1 MARPAPI
8 VLLPLALAALALPAA
23 AQQAQAARV
32 SEACATMPQ
41 PVVALVVLAVLV
53 AVVLCLNQ
61 ISLLLKRSRWSLA
74 NALSEVIE
82 LKVPVDAAWT
92 ASQGD
97 LQASLESR
105 QAAGTASPAETP
117 TLLKVL
123 EPSSSRLIALVGM
136 VVILLMYVGFGLFAL
151 YTFGL
156 TCQMP
161 ASTGSVTSFLY
172 SGMALFA
179 PYVANKVSEVFRPV
193 SGSHA
198 STAAAAAVAAG
209 ATAAGI
215 PVPVAVGTAD
225 PAAAAS
231 LKQPLGPPARGNSGP
246 AAQAGL
252 SPTPTPAPAP
262 SPSPTNPAP
271 PAPPASPASPAPAAQ
286 AAAQASASAPAP
298 AQAVIPGPAAPPAPA
313 RAAASP
319 PPAVS
324 HPQAAADPWAVAEQ
338 MIASF
343 EGFRSQAYPDPLSGG
358 EPWTIG
364 FGFTRW
370 QGQPVTPGLTISRPE
385 ADAAL
390 AEGVRACAAH
400 LAGTIPH
407 WAEMD
412 DHQRCAL
419 IDFAWNL
426 GQDFYGDQAN
436 FATISRDLRERLWD
450 AVPTDLLLYCNP
462 GTSVE
467 AGLRRRRQAEADLWR
482 QGWPRPRSSSTA
494 SSTPSPIAPSVAR
507 PAASSA
513 AAAPLAHPNPLPV
526 PWFDQLLM
534 GDGQGWRDCFTAS
547 SAMLAAYWGK
557 EPNED
562 SYNRVRQCY
571 GDSTSSEAQLQAL
584 RSLGLQAQFGTDGT
598 FELLQRE
605 IDAGRPVAVGWLH
618 HGPASAPSGGGHW
631 TVVIGYD
638 ATGVIMNDPNGSCD
652 LVNGGYPSNHN
663 GAHQHYSFK
672 NWGPRWRVNGTGGW
686 YLTCHP

>member
-23 AQQAQAARV
+23 AQQAQGARV

-41 PVVALVVLAVLV
+41 PVVALIVLAVCL
-53 AVVLCLNQ
+53 AVVLCLSQ
-61 ISLLLKRSRWSLA
+61 IALLLKRSRWSLA

-92 ASQGD
+92 SSQGD
-97 LQASLESR
+97 LQARLESR
-105 QAAGTASPAETP
+105 QAAGMASPAETP
-117 TLLKVL
+117 TMLRVL

-161 ASTGSVTSFLY
+161 ASTGSVTTFLY

-193 SGSHA
+193 
-198 STAAAAAVAAG
+198 
-209 ATAAGI
+209 
-215 PVPVAVGTAD
+215 
-225 PAAAAS
+225 
-231 LKQPLGPPARGNSGP
+231 
-246 AAQAGL
+246 
-252 SPTPTPAPAP
+252 TPAHATP
-262 SPSPTNPAP
+262 
-271 PAPPASPASPAPAAQ
+271 
-286 AAAQASASAPAP
+286 SASAGVAASHSSPSVLATSGLSTSAHATWTSAPLATPTAP
-298 AQAVIPGPAAPPAPA
+298 ASAAPPATPSPSQPQPVAAHPA
-313 RAAASP
+313 TP
-319 PPAVS
+319 PQPPAARSVATQ
-324 HPQAAADPWAVAEQ
+324 PPAPKPAVAQPAAPVDPLAAAEQ

-370 QGQPVTPGLTISRPE
+370 QGQPVPPGLTISRPE

-426 GQDFYGDQAN
+426 GQDFYGDEAN
-436 FATISRDLRERLWD
+436 FATISRDLRERLWN

-462 GTSVE
+462 GTAVE

-482 QGWPRPRSSSTA
+482 QGWPRPVTA
-494 SSTPSPIAPSVAR
+494 PATVPAGAPATVAAK
-507 PAASSA
+507 PAP
-513 AAAPLAHPNPLPV
+513 APVAHPNPLPV

-652 LVNGGYPSNHN
+652 LVNGGYPSNHD

>member
-1 MARPAPI
+1 MARLSPI
-8 VLLPLALAALALPAA
+8 ALLPLALAALVLPAA
-23 AQQAQAARV
+23 AQQSQV
-32 SEACATMPQ
+32 SGPSEACATMPQ
-41 PVVALVVLAVLV
+41 PVVALIVLAVCL
-53 AVVLCLNQ
+53 AVVLCLSQ
-61 ISLLLKRSRWSLA
+61 IALLLKRSRWSLA

-92 ASQGD
+92 SSQGD
-97 LQASLESR
+97 LQARMESR
-105 QAAGTASPAETP
+105 QAAGIATATETP

-161 ASTGSVTSFLY
+161 SSTGSVTSFLY

-179 PYVANKVSEVFRPV
+179 PYVANKVSEVFRP
-193 SGSHA
+193 
-198 STAAAAAVAAG
+198 
-209 ATAAGI
+209 ATALHA
-215 PVPVAVGTAD
+215 T
-225 PAAAAS
+225 
-231 LKQPLGPPARGNSGP
+231 
-246 AAQAGL
+246 
-252 SPTPTPAPAP
+252 TT
-262 SPSPTNPAP
+262 T
-271 PAPPASPASPAPAAQ
+271 
-286 AAAQASASAPAP
+286 SASAGAAMAP
-298 AQAVIPGPAAPPAPA
+298 VRREAEEPRQPVALKPPLQTIPTATAPTATAPTAVAPT
-313 RAAASP
+313 ASP
-319 PPAVS
+319 PKTPAS
-324 HPQAAADPWAVAEQ
+324 APRPSAAPADPWAPAEQ

-364 FGFTRW
+364 YGFTRW
-370 QGQPVTPGLTISRPE
+370 QGQPVTPGLTISHPE
-385 ADAAL
+385 ADDAL

-407 WAEMD
+407 WGEMD
-412 DHQRCAL
+412 DQQRCAL

-426 GQDFYGDQAN
+426 GQDFYGDEAN
-436 FATISRDLRERLWD
+436 FATISRDLRERLWN

-462 GTSVE
+462 GTAVE

-482 QGWPRPRSSSTA
+482 QASPGPLTA
-494 SSTPSPIAPSVAR
+494 PATVPAGAPATATAK
-507 PAASSA
+507 PAT
-513 AAAPLAHPNPLPV
+513 APLAHPNPLPV

-584 RSLGLQAQFGTDGT
+584 RSLGLQAQFATDGT

-638 ATGVIMNDPNGSCD
+638 ATGVIMNDPNGNCD
-652 LVNGGYPSNHN
+652 LVNGGYPSNHD
-663 GAHQHYSFK
+663 GAHQHYSFR

>member
-1 MARPAPI
+1 MARLSPI
-8 VLLPLALAALALPAA
+8 ALLPLALAALVLPAA
-23 AQQAQAARV
+23 AQQAQVSGA

-41 PVVALVVLAVLV
+41 PVVALIVLAVCL
-53 AVVLCLNQ
+53 AVVLCLSQ
-61 ISLLLKRSRWSLA
+61 IALLLKRSRWSLA

-92 ASQGD
+92 SSQGD
-97 LQASLESR
+97 LQARMESR
-105 QAAGTASPAETP
+105 QAAGIATAAETP

-161 ASTGSVTSFLY
+161 SSTGSVTSFLY

-179 PYVANKVSEVFRPV
+179 PYVANKVSEVFRPATAL
-193 SGSHA
+193 HA
-198 STAAAAAVAAG
+198 TTTSPSAGAAMAPVRREAEEPRQPVALKPPLQTIPTATAPTVAVRTAAVPTAVAPIATAPTSTA
-209 ATAAGI
+209 
-215 PVPVAVGTAD
+215 PR
-225 PAAAAS
+225 S
-231 LKQPLGPPARGNSGP
+231 SPPK
-246 AAQAGL
+246 
-252 SPTPTPAPAP
+252 TP
-262 SPSPTNPAP
+262 
-271 PAPPASPASPAPAAQ
+271 
-286 AAAQASASAPAP
+286 ASAPHP
-298 AQAVIPGPAAPPAPA
+298 SAAP
-313 RAAASP
+313 
-319 PPAVS
+319 
-324 HPQAAADPWAVAEQ
+324 ADPWAPAEQ

-364 FGFTRW
+364 YGFTRW
-370 QGQPVTPGLTISRPE
+370 QGQPVTPGLTISHPE

-407 WAEMD
+407 WGEMGD
-412 DHQRCAL
+412 QQRCAL

-426 GQDFYGDQAN
+426 GQDFYGDEAN
-436 FATISRDLRERLWD
+436 FATISRDLRERLWT

-462 GTSVE
+462 GTPVE

-482 QGWPRPRSSSTA
+482 QASPGPLTA
-494 SSTPSPIAPSVAR
+494 
-507 PAASSA
+507 PATANA
-513 AAAPLAHPNPLPV
+513 TATATAKPATAPLAHPNPLPV

-584 RSLGLQAQFGTDGT
+584 RSLGLQAQFATDGT

-638 ATGVIMNDPNGSCD
+638 ATGVIMNDPNGNCD
-652 LVNGGYPSNHN
+652 LVNGGYPSNHD
-663 GAHQHYSFK
+663 GAHQHYSFR

>member
-1 MARPAPI
+1 MARLSPI
-8 VLLPLALAALALPAA
+8 ALLPLALAALVLPAA
-23 AQQAQAARV
+23 AQQAQLSGA

-41 PVVALVVLAVLV
+41 TAVALIVLGVLL

-61 ISLLLKRSRWSLA
+61 IAQLLKSSRWSLA

-82 LKVPVDAAWT
+82 LKVPLDAAWT

-105 QAAGTASPAETP
+105 PQGAVSSAAETP
-117 TLLKVL
+117 TLLRVL

-161 ASTGSVTSFLY
+161 SSTGSVTSFLY

-179 PYVANKVSEVFRPV
+179 PYVANKVSEVFRPAAGPHATTTSATSASGGAAMVPVRREAEEPRQPVALKPPLRTSPTAV
-193 SGSHA
+193 SPTAVSPTA
-198 STAAAAAVAAG
+198 VAPNAVAPNAAA
-209 ATAAGI
+209 
-215 PVPVAVGTAD
+215 
-225 PAAAAS
+225 
-231 LKQPLGPPARGNSGP
+231 PL
-246 AAQAGL
+246 
-252 SPTPTPAPAP
+252 
-262 SPSPTNPAP
+262 SPSPT
-271 PAPPASPASPAPAAQ
+271 ASPPTTP
-286 AAAQASASAPAP
+286 ASAPHP
-298 AQAVIPGPAAPPAPA
+298 SAAP
-313 RAAASP
+313 
-319 PPAVS
+319 
-324 HPQAAADPWAVAEQ
+324 ADPWAAAEQ

-364 FGFTRW
+364 YGFTRW
-370 QGQPVTPGLTISRPE
+370 QGQPVTPGLTISRAD

-390 AEGVRACAAH
+390 AEGVLACAAH

-407 WAEMD
+407 WGEMD

-426 GQDFYGDQAN
+426 GQDFYGDEAN
-436 FATISRDLRERLWD
+436 FATISRDLRERLWN

-462 GTSVE
+462 GTPVE

-482 QGWPRPRSSSTA
+482 QAAPGPVPA
-494 SSTPSPIAPSVAR
+494 SATVPAPAH
-507 PAASSA
+507 A
-513 AAAPLAHPNPLPV
+513 AATATATATATAKPTTAPLAHPNPLPV

-663 GAHQHYSFK
+663 GAHQHYSFR

>member
-1 MARPAPI
+1 MARLSPI
-8 VLLPLALAALALPAA
+8 ALLPLALAALVLPAA
-23 AQQAQAARV
+23 AQQAQVGGA

-41 PVVALVVLAVLV
+41 PVVALIVLAVCL
-53 AVVLCLNQ
+53 AVVLCLSQ
-61 ISLLLKRSRWSLA
+61 IALLLKRSRWSLA

-92 ASQGD
+92 SSQGD
-97 LQASLESR
+97 LQARMESR
-105 QAAGTASPAETP
+105 QAAGIATATETP

-161 ASTGSVTSFLY
+161 SSTGSVTSFLY

-179 PYVANKVSEVFRPV
+179 PYVANKVSEVFRP
-193 SGSHA
+193 
-198 STAAAAAVAAG
+198 
-209 ATAAGI
+209 ATALHA
-215 PVPVAVGTAD
+215 T
-225 PAAAAS
+225 
-231 LKQPLGPPARGNSGP
+231 
-246 AAQAGL
+246 
-252 SPTPTPAPAP
+252 TT
-262 SPSPTNPAP
+262 T
-271 PAPPASPASPAPAAQ
+271 
-286 AAAQASASAPAP
+286 SASAGAAMAP
-298 AQAVIPGPAAPPAPA
+298 VRREAEEPRQPVALKPPLQTIPTATAPTAVAPTAAP
-313 RAAASP
+313 
-319 PPAVS
+319 
-324 HPQAAADPWAVAEQ
+324 ADPWAPAEQ

-364 FGFTRW
+364 YGFTRW
-370 QGQPVTPGLTISRPE
+370 QGQPVTPGLTISHPE

-407 WAEMD
+407 WGEMD
-412 DHQRCAL
+412 DQQRCAL

-426 GQDFYGDQAN
+426 GQDFYGDEAN
-436 FATISRDLRERLWD
+436 FATISRDLRERLWN

-462 GTSVE
+462 GTAVE

-482 QGWPRPRSSSTA
+482 QASPGPVTA
-494 SSTPSPIAPSVAR
+494 
-507 PAASSA
+507 PATVPAGA
-513 AAAPLAHPNPLPV
+513 AATAAAKPATAPLAHPNPLPV

-584 RSLGLQAQFGTDGT
+584 RSLGLQAQFATDGT

-652 LVNGGYPSNHN
+652 LVNGGYPSNHD

>member
-1 MARPAPI
+1 MARLSPI
-8 VLLPLALAALALPAA
+8 ALLPLALAALVLPAA
-23 AQQAQAARV
+23 AQQAQLSGA

-41 PVVALVVLAVLV
+41 TAVALIVLGVLL
-53 AVVLCLNQ
+53 AVVLSLNQ
-61 ISLLLKRSRWSLA
+61 IAQLLKNSRWSLA

-82 LKVPVDAAWT
+82 LKVPLDAAWT

-105 QAAGTASPAETP
+105 PQGAVSSAAETP
-117 TLLKVL
+117 TLLRVL

-161 ASTGSVTSFLY
+161 SSTGSVTSFLY

-179 PYVANKVSEVFRPV
+179 PYVANKVSEVFRPAAGPHATTTSATSASGGAAMVPVRREAEEPRQPVALKPPLRTSPTAV
-193 SGSHA
+193 SP
-198 STAAAAAVAAG
+198 TAVSPTAVAPNA
-209 ATAAGI
+209 
-215 PVPVAVGTAD
+215 VAPNAVA
-225 PAAAAS
+225 PNAAS
-231 LKQPLGPPARGNSGP
+231 PL
-246 AAQAGL
+246 
-252 SPTPTPAPAP
+252 
-262 SPSPTNPAP
+262 SPSPT
-271 PAPPASPASPAPAAQ
+271 
-286 AAAQASASAPAP
+286 
-298 AQAVIPGPAAPPAPA
+298 
-313 RAAASP
+313 ASP
-319 PPAVS
+319 PPTPAS
-324 HPQAAADPWAVAEQ
+324 APHPSAAPADPWAAAEQ

-364 FGFTRW
+364 YGFTRW
-370 QGQPVTPGLTISRPE
+370 QGQPVTPGLTISRAD

-407 WAEMD
+407 WGEMD
-412 DHQRCAL
+412 NHQRCAL

-426 GQDFYGDQAN
+426 GQDFYGDEAN
-436 FATISRDLRERLWD
+436 FATISRDLRERLWN

-462 GTSVE
+462 GTPVE

-482 QGWPRPRSSSTA
+482 QAAPGPVPASATA
-494 SSTPSPIAPSVAR
+494 K
-507 PAASSA
+507 PAS
-513 AAAPLAHPNPLPV
+513 APLAHPNPLPV

-663 GAHQHYSFK
+663 GAHQHYSFR

>member
-1 MARPAPI
+1 MARLSPI
-8 VLLPLALAALALPAA
+8 ALLPLALAALVLPAA
-23 AQQAQAARV
+23 AQQAQVSGA

-41 PVVALVVLAVLV
+41 PVVALIVLAVCL
-53 AVVLCLNQ
+53 AVVLCLSQ
-61 ISLLLKRSRWSLA
+61 IALLLKRSRWSLA

-92 ASQGD
+92 SSQGD
-97 LQASLESR
+97 LQARMESR
-105 QAAGTASPAETP
+105 QAAGIATATETP

-161 ASTGSVTSFLY
+161 SSTGSVTSFLY

-179 PYVANKVSEVFRPV
+179 PYVANKVSEVFRP
-193 SGSHA
+193 
-198 STAAAAAVAAG
+198 
-209 ATAAGI
+209 ATALHA
-215 PVPVAVGTAD
+215 T
-225 PAAAAS
+225 
-231 LKQPLGPPARGNSGP
+231 
-246 AAQAGL
+246 
-252 SPTPTPAPAP
+252 TT
-262 SPSPTNPAP
+262 T
-271 PAPPASPASPAPAAQ
+271 
-286 AAAQASASAPAP
+286 SASAGAAMAP
-298 AQAVIPGPAAPPAPA
+298 VRREAEEPRQPVALKPPLQTIPTATAPTAVAPTAAP
-313 RAAASP
+313 
-319 PPAVS
+319 
-324 HPQAAADPWAVAEQ
+324 ADPWAPAEQ

-364 FGFTRW
+364 YGFTRW
-370 QGQPVTPGLTISRPE
+370 QGQPVTPGLTISHPE

-407 WAEMD
+407 WGEMD
-412 DHQRCAL
+412 DQQRCAL

-426 GQDFYGDQAN
+426 GQDFYGDEAN
-436 FATISRDLRERLWD
+436 FATISRDLRERLWN

-462 GTSVE
+462 GTAVE

-482 QGWPRPRSSSTA
+482 QASPGPVTA
-494 SSTPSPIAPSVAR
+494 
-507 PAASSA
+507 PATVPAGA
-513 AAAPLAHPNPLPV
+513 AATATAKPATAPLAHPNPLPV

-584 RSLGLQAQFGTDGT
+584 RSLGLQAQFATDGT

-652 LVNGGYPSNHN
+652 LVNGGYPSNHD

>member
-1 MARPAPI
+1 MARLSPI
-8 VLLPLALAALALPAA
+8 ALLPLALAALVLPAA
-23 AQQAQAARV
+23 AQQAQLSGA

-41 PVVALVVLAVLV
+41 TAVALIVLGVLL
-53 AVVLCLNQ
+53 AVVLSLNQ
-61 ISLLLKRSRWSLA
+61 IAQLLKSSRWSLA

-82 LKVPVDAAWT
+82 LKVPLDAAWT

-105 QAAGTASPAETP
+105 PQGAVSSAAETP
-117 TLLKVL
+117 TLLRVL

-161 ASTGSVTSFLY
+161 SSTGSVTSFLY

-179 PYVANKVSEVFRPV
+179 PYVANKVSEVFRPAAGPHATTTSATSASGGAAMAPVRREAEEPRQPVALKPPLRTSPTAV
-193 SGSHA
+193 SPTAVSPTA
-198 STAAAAAVAAG
+198 VAPNAVAPNAVAPNAAA
-209 ATAAGI
+209 
-215 PVPVAVGTAD
+215 
-225 PAAAAS
+225 
-231 LKQPLGPPARGNSGP
+231 PL
-246 AAQAGL
+246 
-252 SPTPTPAPAP
+252 
-262 SPSPTNPAP
+262 SPSPT
-271 PAPPASPASPAPAAQ
+271 
-286 AAAQASASAPAP
+286 
-298 AQAVIPGPAAPPAPA
+298 
-313 RAAASP
+313 ASP
-319 PPAVS
+319 PPTPAS
-324 HPQAAADPWAVAEQ
+324 APHPSAAPADPWAAAEQ

-364 FGFTRW
+364 YGFTRW
-370 QGQPVTPGLTISRPE
+370 QGQPVTPGLTISRAD

-407 WAEMD
+407 WGEMD
-412 DHQRCAL
+412 NHQRCAL

-426 GQDFYGDQAN
+426 GQDFYGDEAN
-436 FATISRDLRERLWD
+436 FATISRDLRERLWN

-462 GTSVE
+462 GTPVE

-482 QGWPRPRSSSTA
+482 QAAPGPVPASATA
-494 SSTPSPIAPSVAR
+494 K
-507 PAASSA
+507 PAS
-513 AAAPLAHPNPLPV
+513 APLAHPNPLPV

-663 GAHQHYSFK
+663 GAHQHYSFR

>member
-1 MARPAPI
+1 
-8 VLLPLALAALALPAA
+8 
-23 AQQAQAARV
+23 
-32 SEACATMPQ
+32 
-41 PVVALVVLAVLV
+41 
-53 AVVLCLNQ
+53 
-61 ISLLLKRSRWSLA
+61 
-74 NALSEVIE
+74 
-82 LKVPVDAAWT
+82 
-92 ASQGD
+92 
-97 LQASLESR
+97 
-105 QAAGTASPAETP
+105 
-117 TLLKVL
+117 
-123 EPSSSRLIALVGM
+123 
-136 VVILLMYVGFGLFAL
+136 
-151 YTFGL
+151 
-156 TCQMP
+156 
-161 ASTGSVTSFLY
+161 
-172 SGMALFA
+172 
-179 PYVANKVSEVFRPV
+179 
-193 SGSHA
+193 
-198 STAAAAAVAAG
+198 
-209 ATAAGI
+209 
-215 PVPVAVGTAD
+215 
-225 PAAAAS
+225 
-231 LKQPLGPPARGNSGP
+231 
-246 AAQAGL
+246 
-252 SPTPTPAPAP
+252 
-262 SPSPTNPAP
+262 
-271 PAPPASPASPAPAAQ
+271 
-286 AAAQASASAPAP
+286 
-298 AQAVIPGPAAPPAPA
+298 
-313 RAAASP
+313 
-319 PPAVS
+319 
-324 HPQAAADPWAVAEQ
+324 

-358 EPWTIG
+358 VPWTIG

-370 QGQPVTPGLTISRPE
+370 NGQPVTPGLTINRAD

-407 WAEMD
+407 WGEMD

-426 GQDFYGDQAN
+426 GQDFYGDEAN
-436 FATISRDLRERLWD
+436 FATISRDLRERLWN

-462 GTSVE
+462 GTPVE

-482 QGWPRPRSSSTA
+482 QSSTGPV
-494 SSTPSPIAPSVAR
+494 TAPATG
-507 PAASSA
+507 PAPAHA
-513 AAAPLAHPNPLPV
+513 AATANAAATATAKPATAPLAHPNPLPV

-652 LVNGGYPSNHN
+652 LVNGGYPSNHD
-663 GAHQHYSFK
+663 GAHQHYSFR

>member
-23 AQQAQAARV
+23 AQQAQGGQV

-61 ISLLLKRSRWSLA
+61 IGLLLQRSRWSLA

-105 QAAGTASPAETP
+105 RAAGNAPTAEAP
-117 TLLKVL
+117 TLLRVL

-179 PYVANKVSEVFRPV
+179 PYVANKVSEVFRPM
-193 SGSHA
+193 SGSRA
-198 STAAAAAVAAG
+198 STAAATAAAAIPPV
-209 ATAAGI
+209 ATAAPDG
-215 PVPVAVGTAD
+215 GQ
-225 PAAAAS
+225 AAS
-231 LKQPLGPPARGNSGP
+231 LKPPLRSSARSAPGPLPAPTPSAPTPPAPPSSAATASPAASHPAAAQPLAPHPAAAQPPAP
-246 AAQAGL
+246 H
-252 SPTPTPAPAP
+252 
-262 SPSPTNPAP
+262 PAP
-271 PAPPASPASPAPAAQ
+271 PAAAT
-286 AAAQASASAPAP
+286 AAT
-298 AQAVIPGPAAPPAPA
+298 GPAAAL
-313 RAAASP
+313 
-319 PPAVS
+319 
-324 HPQAAADPWAVAEQ
+324 QDPWAPAEQ
-338 MIASF
+338 MIATF
-343 EGFRSQAYPDPLSGG
+343 EGFRSQAYPDPLSGA

-370 QGQPVTPGLTISRPE
+370 HGQPVSPGLTISRPE

-426 GQDFYGDQAN
+426 GQDFYGDEAN

-462 GTSVE
+462 GTAVE
-467 AGLRRRRQAEADLWR
+467 AGLRRRRQAEANLWR
-482 QGWPRPRSSSTA
+482 QGWPRPTSAPAQSPA
-494 SSTPSPIAPSVAR
+494 AHAVTPAPAAR
-507 PAASSA
+507 PAS
-513 AAAPLAHPNPLPV
+513 PLAHPNPLAV

-562 SYNRVRQCY
+562 SYNQVRQRF

-584 RSLGLQAQFGTDGT
+584 RSLGLHAQFGTDGSI
-598 FELLQRE
+598 ELLQRE

-638 ATGVIMNDPNGSCD
+638 ASGVIMNDPYGSCD
-652 LVNGGYPSNHN
+652 LVNGGYPQNHN
-663 GAHQHYSFK
+663 GAHQHYSFQ